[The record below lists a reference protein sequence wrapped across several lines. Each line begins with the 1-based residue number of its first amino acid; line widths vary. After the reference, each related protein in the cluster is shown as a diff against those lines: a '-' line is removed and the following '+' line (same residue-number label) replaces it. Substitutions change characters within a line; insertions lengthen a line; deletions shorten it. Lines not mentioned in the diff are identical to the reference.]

1 MHPTSA
7 YTAACQDLQDGI
19 VDMSVGNFWVT
30 AQRLKMTSFT
40 LPLFYDK
47 TVLVIKNPAENESFF
62 RDVGKVL
69 MPFTPRLWVLVI
81 ATVVVSSLFGVWF
94 SERPTVAPVPGGPPR
109 RRRKS
114 AYIRLAIDSCLQKSI
129 FFCSAGVEQ
138 DGGATLSSKLL
149 MAGFGSIILTRR
161 VVTPSRISRRW
172 SARSHV
178 SFAVCRVSRVISP
191 PRCPF

>member
-1 MHPTSA
+1 MHPKSA
-7 YTAACQDLQDGI
+7 YTAACQDLKDGI
-19 VDMSVGNFWVT
+19 VDMSVGNFWLT
-30 AQRLKMTSFT
+30 AQRLKLTSFT

-47 TVLVIKNPAENESFF
+47 TVLMIKNPAANESFF

-69 MPFTPRLWVLVI
+69 MPFTPGLWILVI

-94 SERPTVAPVPGGPPR
+94 SERPAVAQVPGRPPR

-114 AYIRLAIDSCLQKSI
+114 AYLRLAIDSCLQKGI

-161 VVTPSRISRRW
+161 VEAPSRSSRRW

-178 SFAVCRVSRVISP
+178 SSVVCRVPRAISP
-191 PRCPF
+191 SRCPF